1 MAVDLFGCSQ
11 LLQENLQQF
20 LYQKRLDQSDDGT
33 QLLLFR
39 VILYSGSA
47 STVSL
52 SLVSLYHLKITLN
65 YNEPI
70 FHYTLRHSLAHHQ
83 NDVLQ
88 FFFFLLETYLATGM
102 AFRQLALSFRI
113 SKSTVSTIVIEVC
126 KAIWKNLKE
135 KHLPTP
141 TIEQL
146 KNIEKKF
153 YEKWNYPNCIGSIDG
168 KHIRVRCPKNSGSMF
183 FNYKQYYSIVLMAIA
198 DANYKFIMVDVG
210 GYGKNSDGGILCA
223 SNIYQCPENEILKIP
238 SEKKFPNSNVIAPHV
253 FIGDEAFPL
262 RSYLMRPFPRHQ
274 LQDADK
280 MYYNYRH
287 ARARMT
293 IECAFGIAS
302 SKFRILLKAIET
314 KIENVDHIVKSI
326 CILHNIII
334 DLEKNVTDTEYAAS
348 CREFDTSAIARR
360 RSSRANNRATQT
372 AINIRNKFLNFFM
385 ENKI

>member
-1 MAVDLFGCSQ
+1 
-11 LLQENLQQF
+11 
-20 LYQKRLDQSDDGT
+20 
-33 QLLLFR
+33 
-39 VILYSGSA
+39 
-47 STVSL
+47 
-52 SLVSLYHLKITLN
+52 
-65 YNEPI
+65 
-70 FHYTLRHSLAHHQ
+70 
-83 NDVLQ
+83 
-88 FFFFLLETYLATGM
+88 M

-210 GYGKNSDGGILCA
+210 GYGKDSDGGILCA
-223 SNIYQCPENEILKIP
+223 SNIYQCLENEILKIP

-372 AINIRNKFLNFFM
+372 AINIRNKFVNFFM